1 MKCTGLT
8 APGALFLFIFRRVN
22 LKGGMY
28 MKFSHK
34 AALLA
39 AAAASAAAFAGCGT
53 ARPAGSSDLIIIGA
67 NLEMTGS
74 NASFGTS
81 SLNGIHM
88 AVEDANVAGG
98 VLGKK
103 IQVIGVDNRSE
114 VAGAADALAKL
125 AESGVAAIIGP
136 DTSSNVIALAS
147 QAAAD
152 KIPIVSPSGTN
163 PAITVDPATGKTRE
177 YLFRACFTD
186 PYQGRVMADFA
197 TGRLK
202 AKTAVVLVDN
212 SSDYSKGLAEF
223 FTKEFQEKGG
233 SVPAQEAYMARDVD
247 FKPILTKAAALH
259 PDIIFVPGY
268 YQEVGLI
275 LRQAREMGITVP
287 ILGGDG
293 WDSDK
298 LIEIAGTDNLSN
310 TYFCNHYSQEDDN
323 PKLQDF
329 IRRYEARYGA
339 APDSFAV
346 TAYDAAGLVL
356 EAIEAGRSDKPE
368 DVAKALTGIK
378 GYDGISGKI
387 TIDSHHNTVSS
398 GIIMSFANGRRTFIE
413 RIDPE

>member
-1 MKCTGLT
+1 
-8 APGALFLFIFRRVN
+8 
-22 LKGGMY
+22 MY
-28 MKFSHK
+28 MKLSCR
-34 AALLA
+34 AALLS
-39 AAAASAAAFAGCGT
+39 AAAASAAVLAGCG
-53 ARPAGSSDLIIIGA
+53 AAGSARTSDLITIGA

-88 AVEDANVAGG
+88 AAEDANIAGG

-114 VAGAADALAKL
+114 VAGAADALTKL
-125 AESGVAAIIGP
+125 VENGVSVIIGP
-136 DTSSNVIALAS
+136 DTSSNVIALAP

-152 KIPIVSPSGTN
+152 KIPIISPSGTN
-163 PAITVDPATGKTRE
+163 PAVTVDPNTGKTRE

-197 TGRLK
+197 ANRLK
-202 AKTAVVLVDN
+202 ARTAVVLVDN
-212 SSDYSKGLAEF
+212 SSDYSKGLAKF
-223 FTKEFQEKGG
+223 FAGRFQDKGG
-233 SVPAQEAYMARDVD
+233 QIAAQEAYMARDVD
-247 FKPILTKAAALH
+247 FKPILTKAAALK
-259 PDIIFVPGY
+259 PDILFVPGY

-275 LRQAREMGITVP
+275 IRQAREMGLTLP

-298 LIEIAGTDNLSN
+298 LAEIAGAGNLGSA
-310 TYFCNHYSQEDDN
+310 YFCNHYSPQDSD

-329 IRRYEARYGA
+329 VRRYEARYGA

-346 TAYDAAGLVL
+346 TAYDAAAL
-356 EAIEAGRSDKPE
+356 AIQAIWASGSSRPE
-368 DVAKALTGIK
+368 DIAKALTKIK
-378 GYDGISGKI
+378 DFEGVSGRI
-387 TIDSHHNTVSS
+387 TIDEQHNTVSS
-398 GIIMSFANGRRTFIE
+398 GIIMSFENGKRNFIE

>member
-1 MKCTGLT
+1 
-8 APGALFLFIFRRVN
+8 
-22 LKGGMY
+22 MY
-28 MKFSHK
+28 MKFSHR
-34 AALLA
+34 AALLS
-39 AAAASAAAFAGCGT
+39 AAAASAAVLAGCS
-53 ARPAGSSDLIIIGA
+53 AAKPAGSSDLIMIGA

-88 AVEDANVAGG
+88 AVEDANISGG

-114 VAGAADALAKL
+114 VAGSADALAKL
-125 AESGVAAIIGP
+125 VENGVSVIIGP
-136 DTSSNVIALAS
+136 DTSSNVIALAP

-152 KIPIVSPSGTN
+152 KIPVISPSGTN
-163 PAITVDPATGKTRE
+163 PAVTVDPNTGKTRD

-197 TGRLK
+197 VDRLK
-202 AKTAVVLVDN
+202 ARKAVVLVDN

-223 FTKEFQEKGG
+223 FTKEFQGKGG
-233 SVPAQEAYMARDVD
+233 QVPAQEAYMARDVD
-247 FKPILTKAAALH
+247 FKPILTKAAAFR

-275 LRQAREMGITVP
+275 IRQAREMGITVP

-298 LIEIAGTDNLSN
+298 LAEIAGTGNLSG
-310 TYFCNHYSQEDDN
+310 TYFCNHYSPKDDN

-329 IRRYEARYGA
+329 VRRYEARYGA

-346 TAYDAAGLVL
+346 TAYDAASLAL
-356 EAIEAGRSDKPE
+356 RAIQDGGSAKPE
-368 DVAKALTGIK
+368 DIAKALTKIRDFEGV
-378 GYDGISGKI
+378 SGRI
-387 TIDSHHNTVSS
+387 TIDEQHNTVSS
-398 GIIMSFANGRRTFIE
+398 GIIMSFENGQRTFIE